1 MSSKRSR
8 SNSAKLVEKQ
18 LIRDENIE
26 KEENE
31 EEEDNVN
38 IKTNKT
44 SSKKK
49 KLKRKKTTIPV
60 TVLSGFLGA
69 GKTTLLNHILDNKE
83 NKKIACIVNDMS
95 EVNID
100 IQLVRRSE
108 EKMIELSN
116 GCICC
121 TLREDLLEQLVELGK
136 DKNLDAIIVESTGI
150 SEPIHVAETF
160 AYAENTEKGI
170 ELPNLVHLDT
180 MVTVV
185 DCSTIMNHLI
195 IKMPQ
200 EIEDNNKINESNKDN
215 NNNNNNNNNN
225 SNNNNNNGDEL
236 TCSGEKE
243 RTISDLL
250 LDQVQFADLIL
261 LNKTDLLSSPLTPS
275 IEEIKAIIK
284 DMNPNCKIMSTQY
297 GKVPISKLINTGLF
311 SFKNA
316 ALNSQWFEE
325 EWGESIPETEEY
337 GISSIVFKQQ
347 FPFHPQRLYDFLN
360 SDSPSIKSL
369 IRCKGFLWLATRNDY
384 FVLMH
389 LAGGSLRFTKGN
401 KWWCLVS
408 KDKWPDDADF
418 RKEVIGNWKEPYGD
432 RAQTLVLIGLH
443 LDKKILEIELKKCLL
458 TSDEMI
464 GGPEVWNKKLV
475 DPFPILDKEIDKEI
489 VNSGSIEK
497 EVLDSKNE

>member
-1 MSSKRSR
+1 MSSKRTR
-8 SNSAKLVEKQ
+8 TNSSKLVEKQ
-18 LIRDENIE
+18 LIRDE
-26 KEENE
+26 KLQE
-31 EEEDNVN
+31 EEVN
-38 IKTNKT
+38 INTNKR
-44 SSKKK
+44 SSKKQKIK
-49 KLKRKKTTIPV
+49 KKKTIPV

-83 NKKIACIVNDMS
+83 NLKIACIVNDMS

-100 IQLVRRSE
+100 IKLVRRSE

-136 DKNLDAIIVESTGI
+136 DKTLDAIIVESTGI

-160 AYAENTEKGI
+160 AYAENTEKGV

-200 EIEDNNKINESNKDN
+200 EIDN
-215 NNNNNNNNNN
+215 NNNNKRNESSKGYNTN
-225 SNNNNNNGDEL
+225 SDVEL
-236 TCSGEKE
+236 TCSREKE

-261 LNKTDLLSSPLTPS
+261 LNKTDLLNSPLTPS
-275 IEEIKAIIK
+275 IDEIKAIIS
-284 DMNPNCKIMSTQY
+284 DMNPNCKIMLTQY
-297 GKVPISKLINTGLF
+297 GKVPISKLVNTGLF

-347 FPFHPQRLYDFLN
+347 LPFHPQRLYDFFN
-360 SDSPSIKSL
+360 SDLPSVKQL
-369 IRCKGFLWLATRNDY
+369 IRCKGFLWIATRNDY
-384 FVLMH
+384 FILMH
-389 LAGGSLRFTKGN
+389 LAGGALRFTKGN
-401 KWWCLVS
+401 KWWCLVP
-408 KDKWPDDADF
+408 KEKWPDDADF
-418 RKEVIGNWKEPYGD
+418 RKEVIANWKEPYGD

-443 LDKKILEIELKKCLL
+443 LDKKVLEIELNKCLL
-458 TSDEMI
+458 NSDEMI
-464 GGPEVWNKKLV
+464 GGPDIWKNTLI
-475 DPFPILDKEIDKEI
+475 DPFPNLDIDI
-489 VNSGSIEK
+489 VDYISNDYENIEK
-497 EVLDSKNE
+497 EESQKSNNL